1 MVNRQNKKQ
10 SPKMAQNADFVRVS
24 ARLSSANQYQLIET
38 YEMFCYKGHSSK
50 KFITK
55 DPPCSISD
63 LTEKIENEFKN
74 KFLKFV
80 F

>member
-1 MVNRQNKKQ
+1 MLKPEYIFDLKNMVNHQSKKH

-24 ARLSSANQYQLIET
+24 ASQLIET

-55 DPPCSISD
+55 DVHESAI
-63 LTEKIENEFKN
+63 
-74 KFLKFV
+74 
-80 F
+80 